1 MIEQG
6 GELSASARALLDAAR
21 DGLTPDAAAVRR
33 VRDKVAAGTAAG
45 AGVALALKLG
55 VLSVIAAVAIGGA
68 VHASRGGGGDG
79 HAAPAI
85 ALPSSGSESAP
96 VEVQSGGVADPAPPA
111 RAAVPAIAMPRS
123 EARADLAREVALIDR
138 AMVALKAGDAR
149 EALVHVRTHG
159 KETRGSGQLAED
171 AAAIEI
177 EALCRLHD
185 AAVSAKLDAFDARFP
200 RSAQRSRLTTE
211 CSGSPS
217 VRGGT

>member
-68 VHASRGGGGDG
+68 VHASRDGGGDG

-111 RAAVPAIAMPRS
+111 RAPVPVPAIAMPRS

-149 EALVHVRTHG
+149 EALMHVRTHG

-211 CSGSPS
+211 CP
-217 VRGGT
+217 

>member
-45 AGVALALKLG
+45 AGVAIALKLG
-55 VLSVIAAVAIGGA
+55 LLSVIAAVAVGGA
-68 VHASRGGGGDG
+68 VHVSRGGDSEI
-79 HAAPAI
+79 APSI
-85 ALPSSGSESAP
+85 AVPSSGSESAP
-96 VEVQSGGVADPAPPA
+96 PEVQSSGVAELAPPP
-111 RAAVPAIAMPRS
+111 AASAIALAKPD
-123 EARADLAREVALIDR
+123 ARADLAREVALIDR
-138 AMVALKAGDAR
+138 AMVALKTNDAR
-149 EALVHVRTHG
+149 EALAQVRTHAR
-159 KETRGSGQLAED
+159 ETRGAGQLAED

-185 AAVSAKLDAFDARFP
+185 TSVSAKLDAFDARFP

-211 CSGSPS
+211 CP
-217 VRGGT
+217 